1 MHGEHEML
9 GSIVSLILLFLFFS
23 LLCSAATEMVAAAL
37 KMRALNLRHALS
49 IALQDQSRPDLVDDF
64 YHHPLTQTQ
73 INRDLPSYINPSL
86 FVETLLDLLLPS
98 TQRHNMTMEW
108 IRGEIKATTSDSDIN
123 RILLILCDRCD
134 GSIASFKQEIEYWFE
149 ASMQRATGWYKRKI
163 QLLLFLVAVLIT
175 TSANLNTLE
184 ITNQLLSHTTS
195 VTASKAVALPFLQ
208 GSMIP
213 EGSIGFY
220 LIGWL
225 LSALALSLGAP
236 FWFDALK
243 RISEIRYT
251 GKIA

>member
-1 MHGEHEML
+1 ML
-9 GSIVSLILLFLFFS
+9 GSIISLILLFLFFS
-23 LLCSAATEMVAAAL
+23 LLCTAATEMIAAGL
-37 KMRALNLRHALS
+37 KMRALNLRHALA
-49 IALQDQSRPDLVDDF
+49 IALQDQSRPDLLEEF
-64 YHHPLTQTQ
+64 YDHPLTQTQ

-108 IRGEIKATTSDSDIN
+108 IRGELKATTVDSDIN
-123 RILLILCDRCD
+123 RILLILCDRSD
-134 GSIASFKQEIEYWFE
+134 GTISSFKQEIEYWFE

-175 TSANLNTLE
+175 VSANLNTLE

-195 VTASKAVALPFLQ
+195 GSASNSVVLPFLQ

-213 EGSIGFY
+213 KNSVGFH
-220 LIGWL
+220 LLGWL

-243 RISEIRYT
+243 KISGIRYT
-251 GKIA
+251 GKTI